1 MNKQREK
8 LMADLQRLL
17 ETKDFKSE
25 EDLRKFMNTMV
36 GQKVPSFPKET
47 LNKKEQAQ
55 DLVFEAYD
63 LTPAKAKA
71 KIEKALQLDSECIE
85 AYEYL
90 GSIEQTTEIAIVF
103 FEKGISIGRQIFG
116 GNYLKENKGMF
127 WGFHETRPFMRC
139 LQQYSECLYA
149 MGKIKESVVILEE
162 MIVLNPNDNQGARDQ
177 LLLYLIRLDEN
188 KKFMK
193 YAKMYE
199 DDSMAFALFNRALFA
214 FKTEGASQ
222 NANKQLSK
230 ALQQNKHVAK
240 RLLSNKIITELS
252 DYYGFGD
259 ENEADYYVSCAQEVW
274 QETDGAREWLKK
286 QHAKL
291 Q

>member
-1 MNKQREK
+1 MNKQHEK
-8 LMADLQRLL
+8 LIADLQRLL
-17 ETKDFKSE
+17 ETKDLKSE

-36 GQKVPSFPKET
+36 GEKIPSFPKET
-47 LNKKEQAQ
+47 LNNKEQAQ
-55 DLVFEAYD
+55 DLVFEAYE
-63 LTPAKAKA
+63 LTPAKAKL
-71 KIEKALQLDSECIE
+71 KIEKALQLDPECIE

-90 GSIEQTTEIAIVF
+90 GSIERSIGIAIIF
-103 FEKGISIGRQIFG
+103 FEKGISIGRRIFG

-139 LQQYSECLYA
+139 LQQYSDCLYT
-149 MGKIKESVVILEE
+149 MGEIKESVAILEE
-162 MIVLNPNDNQGARDQ
+162 MIVLNPNDNQGVRDQ
-177 LLLYLIRLDEN
+177 LLLGLIRLDEN

-214 FKTEGASQ
+214 FKTEGATE

-230 ALQQNKHVAK
+230 ALKQNKHVAK

-252 DYYGFGD
+252 DSYGFGD
-259 ENEADYYVSCAQEVW
+259 ENEADYYASYAQEVW
-274 QETDGAREWLKK
+274 EETNGAREWLKK
-286 QHAKL
+286 PNYNE
-291 Q
+291 